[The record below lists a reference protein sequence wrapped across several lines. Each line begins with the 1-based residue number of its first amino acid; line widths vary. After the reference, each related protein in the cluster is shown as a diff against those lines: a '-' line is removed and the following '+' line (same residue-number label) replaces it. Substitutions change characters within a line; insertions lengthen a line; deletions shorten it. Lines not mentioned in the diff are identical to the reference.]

1 MNLRIFDPKVPGLPG
16 TKPRR
21 RRGLAELTL
30 HVLRP
35 REDGDVVRIPMYQRP
50 ARPARERR
58 KS

>member
-1 MNLRIFDPKVPGLPG
+1 MNLRIFDPKVPRPPG

-21 RRGLAELTL
+21 GRRLAELTL

-35 REDGDVVRIPMYQRP
+35 SEDGSLARIPMYQRP

-58 KS
+58 NS